1 MIIMNKIENEKLTRT
16 YRRVDEE
23 HPVDIYLG
31 YSEENFPSMSIS
43 LEGRP
48 VKVNSSSAIQVE
60 LKKKNDTSINLT
72 FKLLDK
78 DKLTIFYKFCEDI
91 IESTRNAKCASYLA
105 YIIAR
110 WNKWRSMFKRQN
122 TELLTEN
129 QVVGLIGELLFLRDY
144 MITTYGKED
153 ALMSWGGPSKSH
165 KDYEIKNTWYEIK
178 TIRQGASKV
187 KISSIEQLDSDV
199 EGNLVVYS
207 LEVTNENVERSIS
220 LNLLVKQLFAIFEEF
235 ELFSLFQS
243 KLIEVGYSC
252 EEEYDTY
259 NYKFIRRDIY
269 RVKDGFPRISLNDLI
284 EGIVGVSYDISLSNI
299 KSFLRVN

>member
-1 MIIMNKIENEKLTRT
+1 MLIMDKIENEKLTRT
-16 YRRVDEE
+16 YRRVDED

-31 YSEENFPSMSIS
+31 YSEDNFPSMSIY

-48 VKVNSSSAIQVE
+48 VKVNSSSAIEVE
-60 LKKKNDTSINLT
+60 LRKKNETSVNLT

-91 IESTRNAKCASYLA
+91 IESTRNAKCSSYLA

-144 MITTYGKED
+144 MIITYGKKD
-153 ALMSWGGPSKSH
+153 ALISWGGPSKSH
-165 KDYEIKNTWYEIK
+165 KDYEIKDTWYEIK
-178 TIRQGASKV
+178 TVRQGASKV
-187 KISSIEQLDSDV
+187 KISSIEQLDSNL
-199 EGNLVVYS
+199 EGNLVVYT
-207 LEVTNENVERSIS
+207 LEATNENVEGCIRLNS
-220 LNLLVKQLFAIFEEF
+220 LVNELLIIFEEF
-235 ELFSLFQS
+235 EMMSLFQS

-252 EEEYDTY
+252 EEEYDNY
-259 NYKFIRRDIY
+259 NYRFINRTIY
-269 RVKDGFPRISLNDLI
+269 TVKEGFPRISLSDLI
-284 EGIVGVSYDISLSNI
+284 EGVVGVSYDISLENI
-299 KSFLRVN
+299 NKFIRVI

>member
-1 MIIMNKIENEKLTRT
+1 MNKIENEKLTRT
-16 YRRVDEE
+16 YRRVDED
-23 HPVDIYLG
+23 HPIDIYLG

-48 VKVNSSSAIQVE
+48 IKINSSSAIQVE
-60 LKKKNDTSINLT
+60 LKKKNETSINLT

-91 IESTRNAKCASYLA
+91 IESTRNEKCASYLA

-220 LNLLVKQLFAIFEEF
+220 LNQLVKQLFTIFEEF
-235 ELFSLFQS
+235 ELFSLFKL

-252 EEEYDTY
+252 EEEYDAY

-269 RVKDGFPRISLNDLI
+269 TVEDKFPRISMNDLI
-284 EGIVGVSYDISLSNI
+284 DGVVGVSYDISLANI
-299 KSFLRVN
+299 KKFLRVN

>member
-1 MIIMNKIENEKLTRT
+1 MDKIENEKLTRT
-16 YRRVDEE
+16 YRRVDED

-31 YSEENFPSMSIS
+31 YSEDNFPSMSIY

-48 VKVNSSSAIQVE
+48 VKVNSSSAIEVE
-60 LKKKNDTSINLT
+60 LRKKNETSVNLT

-91 IESTRNAKCASYLA
+91 IESTRNAKCSSYLA

-144 MITTYGKED
+144 MIITYGKKD
-153 ALMSWGGPSKSH
+153 ALISWGGPSKSH
-165 KDYEIKNTWYEIK
+165 KDYEIKDTWYEIK
-178 TIRQGASKV
+178 TVRQGASKV
-187 KISSIEQLDSDV
+187 KISSIEQLDSNL
-199 EGNLVVYS
+199 EGNLVVYT
-207 LEVTNENVERSIS
+207 LEATNENVEGCIRLNS
-220 LNLLVKQLFAIFEEF
+220 LVNELLIIFEEF
-235 ELFSLFQS
+235 EMMSLFQS

-252 EEEYDTY
+252 EEEYDNY
-259 NYKFIRRDIY
+259 NYRFINRTIY
-269 RVKDGFPRISLNDLI
+269 TVKEGFPRISLSDLI
-284 EGIVGVSYDISLSNI
+284 EGVVGVSYDISLENI
-299 KSFLRVN
+299 NKFIRVI